1 MGVKM
6 QNIIELCEW
15 FDDYTKKLVGTL
27 YYEGSLEN
35 GKDAKRFNEIQ
46 VNSNNDDTLRKQE
59 KH

>member
-6 QNIIELCEW
+6 QEIIDLYSW

-27 YYEGSLEN
+27 YYERSLEN
-35 GKDAKRFNEIQ
+35 GKDAKRINEIQ
-46 VNSNNDDTLRKQE
+46 ANSNNDDTLRKQK

>member
-1 MGVKM
+1 M
-6 QNIIELCEW
+6 QEIIDLYSW

-35 GKDAKRFNEIQ
+35 GKDAKRINEIQ
-46 VNSNNDDTLRKQE
+46 ANSNNDDTLRKQE